1 MRKSFLF
8 AAALAGVLS
17 SCSSDDA
24 IEAGGG
30 AGSVDGRMP
39 IEINL
44 AQSSSVTTR
53 GTGTVGDTVGG
64 SVQNNWASQA
74 IKVYMFDK
82 NTLTT
87 AKDADGAEIYN
98 NYDFVAPATGST
110 GLALAEDQSVKYYP
124 AMGTFDFIGY
134 RIDDAAATP
143 AAPTLNATEDSLQI
157 GITIDGSQDIMS
169 AGALLSEEYGKQLA
183 DDEGV
188 DTARVYSAYAKRKNV
203 DPTLVFK
210 HLLSRLTFNVV
221 AGNKDATGTADVTMK
236 AVQIDSI
243 KVISKNKGVLTVAT
257 SNGYHTVPGGLVFSS
272 EKDSLTLMQRD
283 ADDTDKNQD
292 LEKLASV
299 PLTWN
304 DGESKGNVLKV
315 GEALLVAPD
324 KEYEVVIFASQ
335 EVKTGVDDQEPAQ
348 DVIKKKKMELND
360 VIKLSGEPA
369 AAGFLAGSSYNVTI
383 TVYGLSKIDINT
395 ELTPWENGGEI
406 ELDPVDNPNKP
417 TADEEEG
424 TDEEE
429 GAEEP

>member
-1 MRKSFLF
+1 MRKSLLF

-30 AGSVDGRMP
+30 AGNVDGRMP

-64 SVQNNWASQA
+64 NVQNNWASQA

-87 AKDADGAEIYN
+87 AKDADGAEIYKN
-98 NYDFVAPATGST
+98 FDFVAPATGST

-134 RIDDAAATP
+134 RIDNAAATP
-143 AAPTLNATEDSLQI
+143 DEPTLNADEDSLQI
-157 GITIDGSQDIMS
+157 SITIDGSQDIMS
-169 AGALLSEEYGKQLA
+169 AGALLSEEKGAELVG
-183 DDEGV
+183 EGV

-221 AGNKDATGTADVTMK
+221 AGNKDATGTADGTMK

-272 EKDSLTLMQRD
+272 EKDSLTLMQRKT
-283 ADDTDKNQD
+283 DDTDKNQD

-299 PLTWN
+299 TLTWN
-304 DGESKGNVLKV
+304 EDESNGYVLKV

-335 EVKTGVDDQEPAQ
+335 EVKTGVDEQVPAQ
-348 DVIKKKKMELND
+348 DVIEKKKMELND